1 MFCWVVIER
10 ESMGKRL
17 QYSKYYVVDL
27 LFELLTSDYATG
39 FGGQKATIFGP
50 LSQCP
55 QDVNVL

>member
-1 MFCWVVIER
+1 MVIER